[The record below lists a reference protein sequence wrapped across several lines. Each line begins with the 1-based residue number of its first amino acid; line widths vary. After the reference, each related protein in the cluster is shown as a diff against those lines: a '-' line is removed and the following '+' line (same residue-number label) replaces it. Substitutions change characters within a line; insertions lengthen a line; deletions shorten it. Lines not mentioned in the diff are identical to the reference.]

1 MAVPSTLPAPGDE
14 TADRRLAIQ
23 VAVTRA
29 ALRELLRLLHRSGAV
44 DLVRYADGL
53 ERLAIKCPRDVGKVS
68 EIMVGFGMFYRL
80 LTMQSPAVAAER
92 PMLSPLPRVTPEPRD
107 MLVARIDE
115 EGSEAFTMRAIED
128 METDNPELLQM
139 AHNFAL
145 RHRDYLGVMQGFA
158 LLYQA
163 LVAQGAADR
172 TYRQ

>member
-1 MAVPSTLPAPGDE
+1 LPMSWLPCVTESARERVAEEFDSRGPDACVAE
-14 TADRRLAIQ
+14 ITRDLRRGNPEVLDMIA
-23 VAVTRA
+23 
-29 ALRELLRLLHRSGAV
+29 
-44 DLVRYADGL
+44 
-53 ERLAIKCPRDVGKVS
+53 KCARDVGKVS

-92 PMLSPLPRVTPEPRD
+92 PMLSPLPRVTPETRD

>member
-1 MAVPSTLPAPGDE
+1 
-14 TADRRLAIQ
+14 
-23 VAVTRA
+23 
-29 ALRELLRLLHRSGAV
+29 
-44 DLVRYADGL
+44 
-53 ERLAIKCPRDVGKVS
+53 
-68 EIMVGFGMFYRL
+68 
-80 LTMQSPAVAAER
+80 
-92 PMLSPLPRVTPEPRD
+92 

-163 LVAQGAADR
+163 LVAQGAEKRHDVRVRNGACEQVLHDGAR
-172 TYRQ
+172 FRSSQVGAAVQFF